1 VFCSCIPINE
11 FAGEIEAFSEPDVM

>member
-1 VFCSCIPINE
+1 VFCSCIPIND